1 MTLIDE
7 REVMFEQEKKQKLKR
22 NIIKIIAILIVLV
35 IVLLVYISTKNA
47 KKFKILVDGNEQT
60 NIDNNL
66 ILKNEKGKVVEENG
80 DIYISVRNLST
91 MLNYQYY
98 NSEYKKKGEE
108 KTKCQ
113 VRIQNEYTS
122 YIANSN
128 KIYKTIVN
136 KNEED
141 KNKEKNSQQ
150 NEQENIKE
158 EYEYFT
164 TNNNIKYI
172 NDEIYAS
179 TKAIELGFDISISY
193 NKKKNTLSMY
203 SSDYLEA
210 LAKSKRTDIASST
223 DYDYINKRLLK
234 YGMSIVKDNEGNL
247 GVGSYTNSDKLNT
260 YVASCKYSSIKFNEG
275 AQTLDVTTSAD
286 NKQSVLQLN
295 LDTQEVGKT
304 MNSQYD
310 EIKEIDNNFTYF
322 VIKDKDKYGIINS
335 DGKVIVYPL
344 FEQIGI
350 DEKLYSNIENK
361 YILNNKYIPVKQDGK
376 WGLYS
381 IEGKKLIAP
390 QFQDIGCS
398 IAQSGESVA
407 VIPSIKENTDGI
419 VFLYNKEKSLY
430 GIYNAENGSKI
441 AISLGEVFEKTE
453 NNEENYYMNY
463 IIDKENNVVHT
474 LNVVKDI

>member
-22 NIIKIIAILIVLV
+22 NIIKIIAILIILV

-66 ILKNEKGKVVEENG
+66 IFKNEKGKVVEENG

-98 NSEYKKKGEE
+98 NSEYKKKGED

-122 YIANSN
+122 YIADSN
-128 KIYKTIVN
+128 KVYKTIVT
-136 KNEED
+136 KKEED
-141 KNKEKNSQQ
+141 KNKKNNQE
-150 NEQENIKE
+150 NEQDNIEE

-164 TNNNIKYI
+164 INNNIKYV

-179 TKAIELGFDISISY
+179 TEAIELGFDISISY
-193 NKKKNTLSMY
+193 DKKKNTLSMY
-203 SSDYLEA
+203 SSDYLET
-210 LAKSKRTDIASST
+210 LAKSKRADIVPST

-234 YGMSIVKDNEGNL
+234 YGMTIVKDTEGNL

-275 AQTLDVTTSAD
+275 AQTLDVITSAD

-295 LDTQEVGKT
+295 LDNQEVGKT

-310 EIKEIDNNFTYF
+310 EIKEADNSFTYF
-322 VIKDKDKYGIINS
+322 VIKDKEKYGIINS
-335 DGKVIVYPL
+335 DGKIIVYPL

-350 DEKLYSNIENK
+350 DEKLYTNIDNK

-381 IEGKKLIAP
+381 IEGKKLIEP
-390 QFQDIGCS
+390 QFQDIGCT
-398 IAQSGESVA
+398 IAQSGDSVD
-407 VIPSIKENTDGI
+407 VIPNIKDNIDGI

-441 AISLGEVFEKTE
+441 AISLGEVFKKSE

-463 IIDKENNVVHT
+463 VIDKENNVVHT
-474 LNVVKDI
+474 LNAQKDI

>member
-1 MTLIDE
+1 
-7 REVMFEQEKKQKLKR
+7 
-22 NIIKIIAILIVLV
+22 
-35 IVLLVYISTKNA
+35 
-47 KKFKILVDGNEQT
+47 
-60 NIDNNL
+60 
-66 ILKNEKGKVVEENG
+66 
-80 DIYISVRNLST
+80 

-98 NSEYKKKGEE
+98 NSEYKKKGED

-122 YIANSN
+122 YIADSN
-128 KIYKTIVN
+128 KVYKTIVI
-136 KNEED
+136 KKEED
-141 KNKEKNSQQ
+141 KNKKNNQE
-150 NEQENIKE
+150 NEQDNIEE

-164 TNNNIKYI
+164 INNNIKYV

-179 TKAIELGFDISISY
+179 TEAIELGFDISISY
-193 NKKKNTLSMY
+193 DKKKNTLSMY
-203 SSDYLEA
+203 SSDYLET
-210 LAKSKRTDIASST
+210 LAKSKRADIVPST

-234 YGMSIVKDNEGNL
+234 YGMTIVKDTEGNL
-247 GVGSYTNSDKLNT
+247 GVGSYTNSDKLNI

-275 AQTLDVTTSAD
+275 AQTLDVITSAD

-295 LDTQEVGKT
+295 LDNQEVGKT

-310 EIKEIDNNFTYF
+310 EIKEADNSFTYF
-322 VIKDKDKYGIINS
+322 VIKDKEKYGIMNS
-335 DGKVIVYPL
+335 DGKIIVYPL

-350 DEKLYSNIENK
+350 DEKLYTNIDNK

-381 IEGKKLIAP
+381 IEGKKLIEP
-390 QFQDIGCS
+390 QFQDIGCT
-398 IAQSGESVA
+398 IAQSGDSVD
-407 VIPSIKENTDGI
+407 VIPNIKDNIDGI

-441 AISLGEVFEKTE
+441 AISLGEVFKKSE

-463 IIDKENNVVHT
+463 VIDKENNVVHT
-474 LNVVKDI
+474 LNAQKDI